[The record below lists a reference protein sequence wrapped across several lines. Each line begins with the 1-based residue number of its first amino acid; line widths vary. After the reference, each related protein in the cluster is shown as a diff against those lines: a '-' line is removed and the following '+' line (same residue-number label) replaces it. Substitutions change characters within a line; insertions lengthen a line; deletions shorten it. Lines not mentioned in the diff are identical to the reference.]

1 MIYELSTILLTL
13 VSGGLYYKVLVL
25 RDRARKEH
33 ASKIQLNDHYAG
45 LYHQEQ
51 QRTQLAKSKLEKI
64 RELIQS

>member
-1 MIYELSTILLTL
+1 MIYELATILLTL

-25 RDRARKEH
+25 RDRARKERNLQ
-33 ASKIQLNDHYAG
+33 IQLNDEYSA

-51 QRTQLAKSKLEKI
+51 MRTQLAKSKLEKI

>member
-25 RDRARKEH
+25 RDRALGLRVKLYN
-33 ASKIQLNDHYAG
+33 LNEEYSA

-64 RELIQS
+64 RAVIQS

>member
-25 RDRARKEH
+25 RDRARKERNLQ
-33 ASKIQLNDHYAG
+33 IQLNDEYSA

-64 RELIQS
+64 RAVIQS